1 MVRGHCRDIAKI
13 IFKLPQA
20 PGNWTDLSVIWR
32 NESTKSAAL
41 QAVFK
46 NKKLGCLVYKKTQGT
61 YSTAVICK
69 CHRSWVTGFINPACF
84 TFNGLGA

>member
-46 NKKLGCLVYKKTQGT
+46 N
-61 YSTAVICK
+61 
-69 CHRSWVTGFINPACF
+69 
-84 TFNGLGA
+84 